1 MFPIFQ
7 PFFLRSPK
15 ACGPALS
22 LILAAL
28 FTALYASAAEY
39 RVTSNPDKSL
49 SYVFANERICN
60 KSADYDTAIKAD
72 ASISIKKLFSFGG
85 SVEKTTQ
92 QLKQLSPKA
101 QDFEALAFDLCF
113 ELESGRMSKEEYD
126 KRRAMLDEVRL
137 KALAGKAGSVADDA
151 RYSNIRGSCIAT
163 GDNSPVVC
171 GSVGG
176 DVIINIEKKQ

>member
-22 LILAAL
+22 LLLAAL
-28 FTALYASAAEY
+28 FTVLCTSAADY

-49 SYVFANERICN
+49 SYVFPNGQICN

-92 QLKQLSPKA
+92 RLKQLSPKV

-113 ELESGRMSKEEYD
+113 ELESGRLTREEYD
-126 KRRAMLDEVRL
+126 KRRATLDEVRF
-137 KALAGKAGSVADDA
+137 KALAGEAGSVADDA
-151 RYSNIRGSCIAT
+151 RYRNIRESCIT
-163 GDNSPVVC
+163 RGDRSPAVC
-171 GSVGG
+171 GSIGG
-176 DVIINIEKKQ
+176 DVIINIQ